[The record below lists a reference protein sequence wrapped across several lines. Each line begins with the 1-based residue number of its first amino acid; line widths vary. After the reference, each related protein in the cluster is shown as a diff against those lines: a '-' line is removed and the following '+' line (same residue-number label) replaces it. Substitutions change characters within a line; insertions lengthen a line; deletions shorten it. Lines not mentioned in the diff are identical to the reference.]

1 MARGLLTCMFAL
13 VLQGAASAWTVEPSV
28 LLPEDRGTPL
38 YAAQSAVSLAQA
50 TELAL
55 QRYPGQVVRAETV
68 TRGGRQ
74 EHQIRVLGADGRVRT
89 VRIDAQTGAFL

>member
-1 MARGLLTCMFAL
+1 MARGLLTCVLAL
-13 VLQGAASAWTVEPSV
+13 VLEGAALAWTVEPPALS
-28 LLPEDRGTPL
+28 ENGGTSL

-50 TELAL
+50 TEIAL

-68 TRGGRQ
+68 TRGGRR